1 MRETQ
6 ETRIGSLGQE
16 DPLEK
21 EVATHASILTWGIPR
36 KRSWQATVYGIA
48 KGWTQMSKQA
58 SKQERQDRVS
68 MFKTDFF

>member
-6 ETRIGSLGQE
+6 ETRIRSLGQE

-36 KRSWQATVYGIA
+36 KRSLAGYSLWDR
-48 KGWTQMSKQA
+48 KGLDTTEQA
-58 SKQERQDRVS
+58 SEQAGKAGQGEHV
-68 MFKTDFF
+68 

>member
-58 SKQERQDRVS
+58 GKAGQGEHV
-68 MFKTDFF
+68 